1 MYDIAEI
8 KIILCIIEV
17 SFAIG
22 NTAEIFSRRGLL
34 SWLCQVFFFYADAD
48 LNHFVSIFYYN
59 HGLRYDDEYKEAYL
73 IRFDEKL
80 INSYDKAYE

>member
-22 NTAEIFSRRGLL
+22 NTAEIFKEEDDCLG
-34 SWLCQVFFFYADAD
+34 CVKCFFF
-48 LNHFVSIFYYN
+48 IQM
-59 HGLRYDDEYKEAYL
+59 L
-73 IRFDEKL
+73 I
-80 INSYDKAYE
+80 